1 MDAVVR
7 EPALRRAA
15 AGRRHRP
22 GLAHRHGR
30 RPADGPAQRHLPQ
43 RVRRPACPPDRQAG
57 SGGPRR
63 RADRRLRLLR
73 AALRD
78 ADPAAAD
85 TRPRRL
91 QRARPR
97 HRDGHHDPAARL
109 VALRGR
115 HARRAA
121 RVARGLLRARG
132 DQDADQP
139 AGGRPG
145 GVLRHHRRVH
155 PRGLAGHRR
164 NDDRRHRRGAAAQAD
179 VESQGPHRDDDHV
192 HRPGQHGRHATG
204 DAGVPDDLRRRDAAV
219 PRHLRSQPG
228 QRLAA
233 RTLSRG
239 IRVSESATVALAG
252 QAAARGIRRRRA
264 VDIVFQ
270 ALALLVLVVTLGAL
284 AALIADVWSDGFSRL
299 SWDFV
304 TSFPSR
310 RASQAGIWHA
320 LTGSVFVILLT
331 ALIAVPI
338 GVAAAIYLEEYG
350 SRSVT
355 ARLIEINIT
364 NLAAVPSV
372 IYGLLGLGLIVRMLG
387 LGRSVLAG
395 AATLALL
402 VLPVVILSTR
412 EALRAVPKSIR
423 EGSYALGATK
433 WQTIWHQVLPM
444 ASPGILTGMIL
455 ALSRAIGE
463 TAPLIAIGALTY
475 VPFAPDSIWSPF
487 TVLPIQIFNWV
498 SRPQSD
504 FKANAAA
511 GILVLL
517 VLLLTM
523 NGLAIWL
530 RDRYQKKVAG

>member
-1 MDAVVR
+1 
-7 EPALRRAA
+7 
-15 AGRRHRP
+15 
-22 GLAHRHGR
+22 
-30 RPADGPAQRHLPQ
+30 
-43 RVRRPACPPDRQAG
+43 
-57 SGGPRR
+57 
-63 RADRRLRLLR
+63 
-73 AALRD
+73 
-78 ADPAAAD
+78 
-85 TRPRRL
+85 
-91 QRARPR
+91 
-97 HRDGHHDPAARL
+97 
-109 VALRGR
+109 
-115 HARRAA
+115 
-121 RVARGLLRARG
+121 
-132 DQDADQP
+132 
-139 AGGRPG
+139 
-145 GVLRHHRRVH
+145 
-155 PRGLAGHRR
+155 
-164 NDDRRHRRGAAAQAD
+164 
-179 VESQGPHRDDDHV
+179 
-192 HRPGQHGRHATG
+192 
-204 DAGVPDDLRRRDAAV
+204 
-219 PRHLRSQPG
+219 
-228 QRLAA
+228 
-233 RTLSRG
+233 
-239 IRVSESATVALAG
+239 VSESATVALAD

-372 IYGLLGLGLIVRMLG
+372 IYGLLGLGLFVRMLG

-444 ASPGILTGMIL
+444 AMPGILTGLIL

-463 TAPLIAIGALTY
+463 TAPLITIGAVTF
-475 VPFAPDSIWSPF
+475 VTFVPDSIWSPF

-498 SRPQSD
+498 SRPQVE
-504 FKANAAA
+504 FQTNAAA

-517 VLLLTM
+517 ALLLTM
-523 NGLAIWL
+523 NAAAIWL
-530 RDRYQKKVAG
+530 RDRYQRKGAA